1 MKDYKGIYHNVQDK
15 SESFEYGAHFK
26 YADLY
31 RILKDLQ
38 IKQQNESKDEDDKN
52 TTPKNI
58 ENKEEVDITK
68 KRKKLKLK
76 TFAINQNNRYL
87 FTESTKKNN
96 DKDEFSVIEE
106 EEEIKH
112 GRKKNKLITKSVE
125 KVRLP
130 NISSK
135 SLISIQIKAPNKNT
149 LAESYDAHVL
159 RRKKDKVRTI
169 HFPKINSLYR
179 NNIISE
185 TEKNFIFE
193 TENRFPDNN
202 AIKIYKPSLDNDPI
216 NQSSSR
222 KQLPQVSNSYQDIE
236 NEENTDLFLKPKRK
250 SNKLL
255 SIFEKEKLRKN
266 NFNLFLG
273 EKNNYLNKEHR
284 DIMNNEMAKQIYN
297 LKKQLK
303 GHSNKNLIHVN
314 K

>member
-1 MKDYKGIYHNVQDK
+1 MNDYKGIYHNVQDK

-38 IKQQNESKDEDDKN
+38 IKQENENKDEDDKN
-52 TTPKNI
+52 TTTKNI

-106 EEEIKH
+106 EEENKH
-112 GRKKNKLITKSVE
+112 KRKKNKLITKSVE

-130 NISSK
+130 NISSNN
-135 SLISIQIKAPNKNT
+135 LISIQIKAPNKNT

-159 RRKKDKVRTI
+159 RRKKDKGRTI
-169 HFPKINSLYR
+169 HFPKINSLHR

-193 TENRFPDNN
+193 TENRLPDNN
-202 AIKIYKPSLDNDPI
+202 AIKIYKPSLDNDPS

-222 KQLPQVSNSYQDIE
+222 KQLPQVSNSNQDIE

-284 DIMNNEMAKQIYN
+284 DIMNNEMAKQIHN

>member
-1 MKDYKGIYHNVQDK
+1 MKDYKGVYYNVQDK

-38 IKQQNESKDEDDKN
+38 IKQQNESKEEDDKN

-106 EEEIKH
+106 EEIKH
-112 GRKKNKLITKSVE
+112 GRKKNKLITKSVD

-130 NISSK
+130 NISSNG
-135 SLISIQIKAPNKNT
+135 LISIQIKAPNKNT

-159 RRKKDKVRTI
+159 RRKKDKGRTI
-169 HFPKINSLYR
+169 HFPKINSLHR

-193 TENRFPDNN
+193 TENRLPDNN
-202 AIKIYKPSLDNDPI
+202 AIKIYKPSLDNDPS

-222 KQLPQVSNSYQDIE
+222 KQLPQVSNSNQDVE
-236 NEENTDLFLKPKRK
+236 NEEKTDLFLKPKRK
-250 SNKLL
+250 TNKLL

-284 DIMNNEMAKQIYN
+284 DIMNNEMAKQIHN

>member
-1 MKDYKGIYHNVQDK
+1 MKDYKGVYYNVQDK

-38 IKQQNESKDEDDKN
+38 IKQQNESKEEDDKN

-106 EEEIKH
+106 EEIKH

-130 NISSK
+130 NISSN
-135 SLISIQIKAPNKNT
+135 SLISIKIKAPNKNT

-159 RRKKDKVRTI
+159 RRKKDKGRTI
-169 HFPKINSLYR
+169 HFPKINSLHR

-193 TENRFPDNN
+193 TENRLPDNN
-202 AIKIYKPSLDNDPI
+202 AIKIYKPSLDNDPS

-222 KQLPQVSNSYQDIE
+222 KQLPQVSNSNQDVE
-236 NEENTDLFLKPKRK
+236 NEEKTDLFLKPKRK
-250 SNKLL
+250 TNKLL

-284 DIMNNEMAKQIYN
+284 DIMNNEMAKQIHN

>member
-1 MKDYKGIYHNVQDK
+1 MKDYKGVYYNVQDK

-38 IKQQNESKDEDDKN
+38 IKQQNESKEEDDKN

-96 DKDEFSVIEE
+96 DKNEFSVIE

-112 GRKKNKLITKSVE
+112 GRKKNKLITKSVD

-130 NISSK
+130 NISSNG
-135 SLISIQIKAPNKNT
+135 LISIQIKAPNKNT

-159 RRKKDKVRTI
+159 RRKKDKGRTI
-169 HFPKINSLYR
+169 HFPKINSLHR

-193 TENRFPDNN
+193 TENRLPDNN
-202 AIKIYKPSLDNDPI
+202 AIKIYKPSLDNDPS

-222 KQLPQVSNSYQDIE
+222 KQLPQVSNSNQDVE
-236 NEENTDLFLKPKRK
+236 NEEKTDLFLKPKRK
-250 SNKLL
+250 TNKLL

-284 DIMNNEMAKQIYN
+284 DIMNNEMAKQIHN

>member
-1 MKDYKGIYHNVQDK
+1 MKDYKGIYHNVEDK

-38 IKQQNESKDEDDKN
+38 IKQQNENKDEDNKN

-106 EEEIKH
+106 EEIKH

-130 NISSK
+130 NISSNG
-135 SLISIQIKAPNKNT
+135 LISIQIKAPNKNT

-159 RRKKDKVRTI
+159 RRKKDKGRTI
-169 HFPKINSLYR
+169 HFPKINSLHR

-193 TENRFPDNN
+193 TENRLPDNN
-202 AIKIYKPSLDNDPI
+202 AIKIYKPSLDNDPS

-222 KQLPQVSNSYQDIE
+222 KQLPQVSNSNQDVE
-236 NEENTDLFLKPKRK
+236 NEEKTDLFLKPKRK
-250 SNKLL
+250 TNKLL

-284 DIMNNEMAKQIYN
+284 DIMNNEMAKQIHN

>member
-1 MKDYKGIYHNVQDK
+1 MKDYKGVYYNVQDK

-38 IKQQNESKDEDDKN
+38 IKQQNENKDEDDKN
-52 TTPKNI
+52 TTTKNI

-87 FTESTKKNN
+87 FTDSTKKNN
-96 DKDEFSVIEE
+96 DKDEFSVIE

-130 NISSK
+130 NISSNG
-135 SLISIQIKAPNKNT
+135 LISIQIKAPNKNI

-159 RRKKDKVRTI
+159 RRKKDKGRTI
-169 HFPKINSLYR
+169 HFPKINSLHR

-193 TENRFPDNN
+193 TENRLPDNN
-202 AIKIYKPSLDNDPI
+202 AIKIYKPSLDNDPS

-222 KQLPQVSNSYQDIE
+222 KQLPQVSSLNQDIE
-236 NEENTDLFLKPKRK
+236 NEEKTDLFLKPKRK
-250 SNKLL
+250 TNKLL

-284 DIMNNEMAKQIYN
+284 DIMNNEMAKQIHN

>member
-1 MKDYKGIYHNVQDK
+1 MKDYKGVYYNVQDK

-38 IKQQNESKDEDDKN
+38 IKQQNENKDEDDKN
-52 TTPKNI
+52 TTTKNI

-106 EEEIKH
+106 EEIKH

-130 NISSK
+130 NISSNG
-135 SLISIQIKAPNKNT
+135 LISIQIKAPNKNI

-159 RRKKDKVRTI
+159 RRKKDKGRTI
-169 HFPKINSLYR
+169 HFPKINSLHR

-193 TENRFPDNN
+193 TENRLPDNN
-202 AIKIYKPSLDNDPI
+202 AIKIYKPSLDNDPS

-222 KQLPQVSNSYQDIE
+222 KQLPQVSSLNQDIE
-236 NEENTDLFLKPKRK
+236 NEEKTDLFLKPKRK
-250 SNKLL
+250 TNKLL

-284 DIMNNEMAKQIYN
+284 DIMNNEMAKQIHN

>member
-1 MKDYKGIYHNVQDK
+1 MKDYKGIYHNVEDK

-38 IKQQNESKDEDDKN
+38 IKQQNENKDEDNKN

-106 EEEIKH
+106 EEIKH

-130 NISSK
+130 NISSNG
-135 SLISIQIKAPNKNT
+135 LISIQIKAPNKNT

-159 RRKKDKVRTI
+159 RRKKDKGRTI
-169 HFPKINSLYR
+169 HFPKINSLHR

-193 TENRFPDNN
+193 TENRLPDNN
-202 AIKIYKPSLDNDPI
+202 AIKIYKPSLDNDPS

-222 KQLPQVSNSYQDIE
+222 KQLPQVSNSNQDVE
-236 NEENTDLFLKPKRK
+236 NEEKTDLFLKPKRK
-250 SNKLL
+250 TNKLL

-266 NFNLFLG
+266 NYNLFLG

-284 DIMNNEMAKQIYN
+284 DIMNNEMAKQIHN